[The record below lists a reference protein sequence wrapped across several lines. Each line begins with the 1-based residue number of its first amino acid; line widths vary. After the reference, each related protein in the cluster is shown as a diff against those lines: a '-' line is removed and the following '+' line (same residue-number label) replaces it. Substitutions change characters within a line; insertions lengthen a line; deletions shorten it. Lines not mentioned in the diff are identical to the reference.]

1 MASTGLSSL
10 ISNTGTQT
18 TALPS
23 WYDTAQQNVVSQAQA
38 ANAAAPAPGQTVAQN
53 AVNALSGPTNAFTQ
67 AGGTLQNIASGAANP
82 WNTDASGNVTPNT
95 NTALGGLFQAQNQQL
110 NQLMPT
116 TTAPVEAGNIG
127 SGNFGGLRGQTAV
140 DTSKANALATLNT
153 AQNQA
158 ALQNQATGVNA
169 GAAAGNVAQQD
180 INNLLTTGQYQQA
193 SPYTNAANLGNVL
206 SSIQAPQTV
215 SNTTNLSPLNQV
227 MGLASALGG
236 SGVSTSGLLGSLFGT
251 TANGQSPTLA
261 NGSPNPAYVGA
272 SAGWLSQLSTI
283 LGGSGSTSNGGS
295 GLPTGQTISGT
306 DPTTGLPTYTNSS
319 GQAVDQFG
327 NTSGLPTGQT
337 ISGTDPTTGL
347 PTYSNSSGQAVDQF
361 GNTADTSAT
370 PFAGTTFMPDG
381 SAIS

>member
-1 MASTGLSSL
+1 MATTGLSGL
-10 ISNTGTQT
+10 ISNTGLQT
-18 TALPS
+18 TSLPS

-38 ANAAAPAPGQTVAQN
+38 ANAGAPAPGQTVAQN

-67 AGGTLQNIASGAANP
+67 AGGTLQSIASGAANP
-82 WNTDASGNVTPNT
+82 WTTDASGNVTPNT
-95 NTALGGLFQAQNQQL
+95 STALGGLFQAQNQQL

-127 SGNFGGLRGQTAV
+127 AGNFGSLRGQTAV

-169 GAAAGNVAQQD
+169 GAAAGNVGQQN

-227 MGLASALGG
+227 MGLATALGG
-236 SGVSTSGLLGSLFGT
+236 TGVNTSGLLGSLFG
-251 TANGQSPTLA
+251 
-261 NGSPNPAYVGA
+261 NPA
-272 SAGWLSQLSTI
+272 
-283 LGGSGSTSNGGS
+283 SGST
-295 GLPTGQTISGT
+295 
-306 DPTTGLPTYTNSS
+306 
-319 GQAVDQFG
+319 AA
-327 NTSGLPTGQT
+327 TSGLFGSGGLGNFF
-337 ISGTDPTTGL
+337 SGTNTPQTASPDNSLSQPVQSTDP
-347 PTYSNSSGQAVDQF
+347 NA
-361 GNTADTSAT
+361 
-370 PFAGTTFMPDG
+370 AGYLDPSLNQQYPQG
-381 SAIS
+381 SM

>member
-1 MASTGLSSL
+1 MATTGLSGL
-10 ISNTGTQT
+10 ISNTGLQT
-18 TALPS
+18 TSLPS

-38 ANAAAPAPGQTVAQN
+38 ANAGAPAPGQTVAQN

-67 AGGTLQNIASGAANP
+67 AGGTLQSIASGAANP
-82 WNTDASGNVTPNT
+82 WTTDASGNVTPNT
-95 NTALGGLFQAQNQQL
+95 STALGGLFQAQNQQL

-127 SGNFGGLRGQTAV
+127 AGNFGSLRGQTAV

-169 GAAAGNVAQQD
+169 GAAAGNVGQQN

-227 MGLASALGG
+227 MGLATALGG
-236 SGVSTSGLLGSLFGT
+236 GANTGLLNQLFGAATPAVGNQYNPDGTVNPNYKAATSGGIFGT
-251 TANGQSPTLA
+251 SGFGGALSSLGNSLGFTGNTA
-261 NGSPNPAYVGA
+261 
-272 SAGWLSQLSTI
+272 
-283 LGGSGSTSNGGS
+283 
-295 GLPTGQTISGT
+295 T
-306 DPTTGLPTYTNSS
+306 DPTTQAAIDATTAANMAPANPNPT
-319 GQAVDQFG
+319 A
-327 NTSGLPTGQT
+327 P
-337 ISGTDPTTGL
+337 DPSTLVTE
-347 PTYSNSSGQAVDQF
+347 
-361 GNTADTSAT
+361 
-370 PFAGTTFMPDG
+370 
-381 SAIS
+381 

>member
-1 MASTGLSSL
+1 MADTGLSSL
-10 ISNTGTQT
+10 ISNTGVQT

-23 WYDTAQQNVVSQAQA
+23 WYDTAQQNVVNQATA
-38 ANAAAPAPGQTVAQN
+38 ANAGAPTPQQTVGQN

-116 TTAPVEAGNIG
+116 TTAPVEASNIG

-153 AQNQA
+153 AQDQA

-193 SPYTNAANLGNVL
+193 APYTNAANLGNVL

-236 SGVSTSGLLGSLFGT
+236 TGVSASGLLGSLFGT

-261 NGSPNPAYVGA
+261 NGNPNPAYVGN
-272 SAGWLSQLSTI
+272 SAGWLSSLSNLFSSSPTTPT
-283 LGGSGSTSNGGS
+283 SAVSTTPDNSAS
-295 GLPTGQTISGT
+295 QPVQTT
-306 DPTTGLPTYTNSS
+306 DPNAAGYL
-319 GQAVDQFG
+319 
-327 NTSGLPTGQT
+327 
-337 ISGTDPTTGL
+337 DPTL
-347 PTYSNSSGQAVDQF
+347 NQQYPQ
-361 GNTADTSAT
+361 
-370 PFAGTTFMPDG
+370 G
-381 SAIS
+381 SM

>member
-1 MASTGLSSL
+1 MASTGLSGL

-18 TALPS
+18 TSLPS

-38 ANAAAPAPGQTVAQN
+38 ANAGAPAPGQTVAQN

-67 AGGTLQNIASGAANP
+67 AGGTLQSIASGAANP
-82 WNTDASGNVTPNT
+82 WTTDASGNVTPNT
-95 NTALGGLFQAQNQQL
+95 STALGGLFQAQNQQL

-169 GAAAGNVAQQD
+169 GAAAGNVGQQN

-236 SGVSTSGLLGSLFGT
+236 TGVSTQGLLSSLFGAGSPAVPGVGGAAGTAAVQPGLLNQLYNWATGPTTPT
-251 TANGQSPTLA
+251 TATSAVSTSPDMSGQ
-261 NGSPNPAYVGA
+261 Y
-272 SAGWLSQLSTI
+272 
-283 LGGSGSTSNGGS
+283 SGSSSTPTS
-295 GLPTGQTISGT
+295 TGQTSAQDIANAAAAAGYTTNINAPVYDASGNLISG
-306 DPTTGLPTYTNSS
+306 
-319 GQAVDQFG
+319 
-327 NTSGLPTGQT
+327 
-337 ISGTDPTTGL
+337 
-347 PTYSNSSGQAVDQF
+347 
-361 GNTADTSAT
+361 
-370 PFAGTTFMPDG
+370 
-381 SAIS
+381 